1 VASPSLFVDRSAREN
16 AVSRVLEA
24 TANKHWVSDH
34 MPELRREYL
43 NKYVAVDKGMVIA
56 VGENQ
61 DSIFKH
67 LKKIGTRDFGV
78 VIIEFITDEGTVWIL

>member
-1 VASPSLFVDRSAREN
+1 
-16 AVSRVLEA
+16 
-24 TANKHWVSDH
+24 
-34 MPELRREYL
+34 
-43 NKYVAVDKGMVIA
+43 VDKGRVIA

-67 LKKIGTRDFGV
+67 LKKIGIRDFGV